1 MPMTIVSGDLSVV
14 RTQEAPNM
22 MPVVPGAGGMPGG
35 SSGMPGISVTFIE
48 SGQVIAETT
57 LSRQSNMSIRF
68 GSAPNND
75 LVVPAK
81 TKTVSGHH
89 GEICTMGGWCIVR
102 DTGSL
107 NGLYLN
113 GVKQTEFR
121 VAPGD
126 VISIGVPKRG
136 AQRCVMVIGEIGN
149 TWDLFPLSGRQQV
162 VIGRTPGNDLVL
174 PDPTVSSRHAV
185 LLNSPY
191 GWAIQDCG
199 SMNGTKVNGVFVSQQ
214 PVPLLSGSTVGFG
227 NARAVFLEDCL
238 LLAAT
243 RHGVDVDARM
253 LVRYRK
259 NGGEVRVTTDHISL
273 HIKRG
278 DFVAIVGGSGCG
290 KSTLLNELNGS
301 EPADEGSVFLDGTD
315 LYANYKILK
324 SSIGYVPQE
333 DIVYDNLRLEDML
346 VYTAKLRMPSDTTAE
361 ERRTRVDEV
370 ISLLELDG
378 VRQNYIGK
386 LSGGQKK
393 RASIAVEL
401 LADPRLLFLD
411 EPTSGLDPGIERKLM
426 NSLAQMAHD
435 GRTIILV
442 THTTLNLHLCDQVV
456 FLGTGGKL
464 CYAGIPQGALS
475 FFGVSD
481 YVEIYPRIEDNPD
494 RWAQAFARQKTANRL
509 PSQGEL
515 QTTGALGGGRRPGFF
530 RQLFTLCARYTKL
543 MLNDRA
549 RLLLI
554 LAQAP
559 LLAMLI
565 NLVAEPGVY
574 DICEDTKFYLFNLSC
589 AAFWIGIFD
598 SIQEICKENN
608 VFKRE
613 CNGGLRIGAYLASK
627 VLVLALL
634 CLIQTVL
641 LVLVLIA
648 FMGAPKG
655 AFFFPPLEVFLSTYF
670 TVLSAMSLGLL
681 VSAIFRSPSKALAMA
696 PILIMPQILFSGITF
711 ELNGVTEKVS
721 YAINCRWAIEALGTT
736 ADLNNLDLAIYGEEI
751 TIPSE
756 KRTLE
761 NQTIHVPATKVDVD
775 LGEPV
780 GTKTVD
786 VPAED
791 RTFETLEVTVPQM
804 EEIVD
809 KKMIEHEEDKMFD
822 HTVAHLA
829 RSWGIL
835 IGMSVLCIVGCYAF
849 LVLSTR
855 K

>member
-1 MPMTIVSGDLSVV
+1 MTIVSGAHSVM
-14 RTQEAPNM
+14 RTPGTPHT
-22 MPVVPGAGGMPGG
+22 MPVVSGAGGMQSHGY
-35 SSGMPGISVTFIE
+35 GMQGISVTFVE
-48 SGQVIAETT
+48 NGQVIAETT
-57 LSRQSNMSIRF
+57 LSPQNNASIRF

-75 LVVPAK
+75 LVVPSK

-89 GEICTMGGWCIVR
+89 GEIYMTSGWCTVR

-136 AQRCVMVIGEIGN
+136 AQRCVIVIGEVGN
-149 TWDLFPLSGRQQV
+149 TWDIFPLGGQQV
-162 VIGRTPGNDLVL
+162 TIGRTPGNDLVL

-185 LLNSPY
+185 LLNSPS
-191 GWAIQDCG
+191 GWSIQDCG
-199 SMNGTKVNGVFVSQQ
+199 SMNGTKVNGMFVSRQF
-214 PVPLLSGSTVGFG
+214 VPLLSGSTVGFG

-301 EPADEGSVFLDGTD
+301 EPADEGSVLLDGTD

-346 VYTAKLRMPSDTTAE
+346 VYAAKLRMPSDTAAE
-361 ERRTRVDEV
+361 ERRSRVEEV
-370 ISLLELDG
+370 IALLELGG

-426 NSLAQMAHD
+426 HSLAQMAHD

-481 YVEIYPRIEDNPD
+481 FVEIYPKIEENPD
-494 RWAQAFARQKTANRL
+494 WWAQAFARQHAASSR
-509 PSQGEL
+509 PVQDGSQMAS
-515 QTTGALGGGRRPGFF
+515 ALGSGRRPGFF
-530 RQLFTLCARYTKL
+530 RQLLTLCARYTKL
-543 MLNDRA
+543 MFNDRA

-559 LLAMLI
+559 LLAVLI

-598 SIQEICKENN
+598 SIQEICKETN

-613 CNGGLRIGAYLASK
+613 CDGGLRIGAYLASK
-627 VLVLALL
+627 VLVLAVL
-634 CLIQTVL
+634 CLIQSVL
-641 LVLVLIA
+641 LVLVLVA
-648 FMGAPKG
+648 FMGTPKG
-655 AFFFPPLEVFLSTYF
+655 AFFFPPLEVFLSTYL

-809 KKMIEHEEDKMFD
+809 RKMIEHEEDKMFD

-849 LVLSTR
+849 LVLSTH